1 MEGWLNL
8 DIQPLPEVDRV
19 LDVSRTLPFADVEA
33 IYAEHFLEHLRLDA
47 AVAFL
52 ARAHRALAPRRWI
65 RLSTPNLD
73 WVVRMQYDPTA
84 WGEDKALQSLFLNRA
99 FRGWGHHF
107 LWNRE
112 ALDFVLR
119 AVGFEELRFCRYGES
134 ESALFRGIEQHET
147 YPDAPG
153 EPHVLIVEGCR
164 GDRPPDLYER
174 LLRAIREDYLAH
186 LEPLPERMILADD
199 LE

>member
-1 MEGWLNL
+1 M
-8 DIQPLPEVDRV
+8 DIQPLPGVDRI
-19 LDVSRTLPFADVEA
+19 LDVSRSLPFKEVEA

-52 ARAHRALAPRRWI
+52 VRAHRALASRCWI

-73 WVVRMQYDPTA
+73 WVVRMQYERTA

-99 FRGWGHHF
+99 FHGWGHQF

-112 ALDFVLR
+112 ALEFVLR
-119 AVGFEELRFCRYGES
+119 AVGFEALRFCQYGES
-134 ESALFRGIEQHET
+134 QLEIFRGIERHEM
-147 YPDAPG
+147 YPDAPE
-153 EPHVLIVEGCR
+153 EPHVLIVEGCK
-164 GDRPPDLYER
+164 GDRRQDEIER
-174 LLRAIREDYLAH
+174 LVRTIREDYLAH